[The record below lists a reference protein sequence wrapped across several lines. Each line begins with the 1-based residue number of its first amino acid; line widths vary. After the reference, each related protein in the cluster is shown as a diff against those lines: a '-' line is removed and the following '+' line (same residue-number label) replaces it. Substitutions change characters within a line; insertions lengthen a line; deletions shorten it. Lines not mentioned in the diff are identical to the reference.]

1 MATANELRQMTQEEL
16 SRMAEETRQTVFNL
30 QLKHKTGHLENTS
43 EMGRSRKELARLLTL
58 LREGQLGLARKV
70 HAEAAKPARAAAAG
84 EAAGSEDEK
93 GAKKKGAAKAAAK
106 APKAA
111 KPKKAAK

>member
-70 HAEAAKPARAAAAG
+70 HAEAAKPARAAAG
-84 EAAGSEDEK
+84 EAGSSDDEK